1 MKCIMTMKGNK
12 RKKKTAPA
20 FTFIDGL
27 SRQEMRFDSRLG
39 ADLCKCIKAEALLLT
54 KGWSH

>member
-12 RKKKTAPA
+12 RKKKIAPA

-39 ADLCKCIKAEALLLT
+39 GYLCKYREAEASLLT
-54 KGWSH
+54 KG